1 MTKQEL
7 VTEYKQL
14 WHLTNKEIEYIRDTD
29 SYTGDRLYYRFFE
42 DRKEFP
48 ELINRPG
55 LYALG
60 SDKWRLNRITKSELT
75 IKIQEITEQLSYLG
89 KVLTQQLG
97 KM

>member
-1 MTKQEL
+1 MTKAEL
-7 VTEYKQL
+7 VKEYQQL
-14 WHLTNKEIEYIRDTD
+14 WTLTNKEIGYIRDTD
-29 SYTGDRLYYRFFE
+29 RYTGDRLYYRFFE
-42 DRKEFP
+42 GKNEFH
-48 ELINRPG
+48 ELNNRSE

-60 SDKWRLNRITKSELT
+60 ADKWRLNRITKSELA